1 MLKIIHYIIGTGFGA
16 GFAPV
21 APGTAGSLLAL
32 IIYYFFPLN
41 SSIWIIII
49 CLTFI
54 FGVISASAIERYME
68 KEDPGLVVID
78 EMIGQWIALLFLP
91 VNYFT
96 LGGAFLLFRLF
107 DIFKPFP
114 INQSQKLKAGWGI
127 MIDDVIAGIYANI
140 IVQLI
145 ILTGII
151 N

>member
-1 MLKIIHYIIGTGFGA
+1 
-16 GFAPV
+16 
-21 APGTAGSLLAL
+21 
-32 IIYYFFPLN
+32 
-41 SSIWIIII
+41 
-49 CLTFI
+49 
-54 FGVISASAIERYME
+54 
-68 KEDPGLVVID
+68 
-78 EMIGQWIALLFLP
+78 

-96 LGGAFLLFRLF
+96 LGGTFLLFRLF

-140 IVQLI
+140 VVQLI